1 MVSESLNKT
10 RLLPPEVCGRTR
22 LNPVDSVESKAARSG
37 VRLLGALLFL
47 LGVQA
52 HAQVSLE
59 HFIQRANAYH
69 PSLRVAKLSF
79 EASKQDVE
87 AIKRRRWP
95 SLTLVAEAAST
106 EKGSI
111 PTQQL
116 GVEQI
121 LWDFGA
127 LATKIEESDRVALV
141 AELLISSERR
151 KVHLEV
157 ANAWQALLGAIERKA
172 VARSSLE
179 TLQVYKEMMSRR
191 VAAEVSPSIDLEV
204 VQSRI
209 MAVQVDLAQAKNSIT
224 VALIKLRQLGAI
236 EELSETQMEFAAMQD
251 LFGVEEF
258 KQSLVG
264 RKWRDEVDHHP
275 NVVRAKF
282 EVQLSELRLKVK
294 KTEQWPQVY
303 ARVTQPIDS
312 GSGAAND
319 RNMQGT
325 AFLGLRYSP
334 GAGFSSSAEVAAM
347 ATRLAST
354 QQAIDIARNEVM
366 ESLALDVADFES
378 NWQRHTAQIH
388 AVQSSKKVLESYQ
401 TQFVAGRKSWQE
413 VLNAVR
419 EMSASQYAERD
430 AWVGLTGAMQRIR
443 AKTGVFE
450 RMYE

>member
-1 MVSESLNKT
+1 M
-10 RLLPPEVCGRTR
+10 LLPRTLLKSASRSPVTFLWGRVTQR
-22 LNPVDSVESKAARSG
+22 
-37 VRLLGALLFL
+37 ALSLVVASSFMASL
-47 LGVQA
+47 DVQ
-52 HAQVSLE
+52 AQVSLE
-59 HFIQRANAYH
+59 QLIRSANANH
-69 PSLRVAKLSF
+69 PGLKVAKLSF
-79 EASKQDVE
+79 EASKRDVD
-87 AIKRRRWP
+87 AVKRRRWP

-116 GVEQI
+116 GVEQV

-127 LATKIEESDRVALV
+127 LAAKIEESDRVALV

-157 ANAWQALLGAIERKA
+157 ANAWQALVGAVERKG
-172 VARSSLE
+172 VALSTLE

-209 MAVQVDLAQAKNSIT
+209 YAVQVDLAQAKTSISI
-224 VALIKLRQLGAI
+224 ALIKLKQLSAI
-236 EELSETQMEFAAMQD
+236 EELTEAQLESSA
-251 LFGVEEF
+251 LLVLPGVDEF
-258 KQSLVG
+258 KKSLAG
-264 RKWRDEVDHHP
+264 RKWRDEADRHP
-275 NVVRAKF
+275 SVVKAKF
-282 EVQLSELRLKVK
+282 EAQLSELRLKAK
-294 KTEQWPQVY
+294 KSEQWPQIY
-303 ARVTQPIDS
+303 ARVTQPIDP
-312 GSGAAND
+312 GNGAAND

-325 AFLGLRYSP
+325 AFFGLRYSP
-334 GAGFSSSAEVAAM
+334 GAGFSTSAEVGAL

-354 QQAIDIARNEVM
+354 QQAIEIARNEVF
-366 ESLALDVADFES
+366 ESIALDAADFES
-378 NWQRHTAQIH
+378 NWLRHTAQVH

-401 TQFVAGRKSWQE
+401 AQFVAGRKSWQD

-430 AWVGLTGAMQRIR
+430 AWVGLSGAMQRIR
-443 AKTGVFE
+443 AKTGAFE